1 MGMDK
6 DKLDKKS
13 PGFLGKVR
21 SNFVGTA
28 FHIYD
33 TGLNPKEIK
42 AKNYDNVRRELGCV
56 IYESNLLSS
65 KGPRKMRVLV
75 PSINPETGDQVEWRP
90 IQENDSMISNFK
102 NGKTEGMSFLVNKP
116 PKWNE
121 HIQAFVLNF
130 GGRVDKPSVKNF

>member
-1 MGMDK
+1 MGRFFPKYHVYLSHGFKLIMSAKKRGGNKTSNYLMGMDK

-75 PSINPETGDQVEWRP
+75 PSINPETGD
-90 IQENDSMISNFK
+90 
-102 NGKTEGMSFLVNKP
+102 
-116 PKWNE
+116 
-121 HIQAFVLNF
+121 
-130 GGRVDKPSVKNF
+130 